1 MKKVISLILCAI
13 MLFGCLPM
21 MSFAEDEPIMELTT
35 FTGSDMIGSGK
46 TAVVKAGTSFEV
58 PPSTTLYVP
67 EGATLKVEAGAE
79 LNIRGSIIV
88 MDNAVLSVEGEIKNG
103 GNVTLN
109 SDRANAY
116 VLISYPS
123 LEDCGAASDW
133 IDSIKC
139 WYGDTATADM
149 EEKGLHEIA
158 ELKTN
163 DNKLDLESGGSF
175 AFPLNKF
182 LFVDVDIFEPVPD
195 RPRFDE
201 SKYMIFFK
209 GTGLGYKQGYSSCK
223 VSNSGELSF
232 TKWVNESDFYKM
244 CKIQLPTG
252 EGYEVIGRDCEISA
266 DGTVYIKYGDP
277 FAFRVEIDE
286 AYDMSD
292 YRVYIYNG
300 YGFLGIVPENSSLI
314 PDDFFVK
321 DEDDG
326 LKDGWYTFRVLD
338 PAKTEAAGTPVY
350 ENKVI
355 GDSTVY
361 VLGVTKNETINM
373 IGNIIETIKSV
384 FNMLKEF
391 FEGIIEAFKG
401 GI

>member
-46 TAVVKAGTSFEV
+46 TAVVKAGTTFEV
-58 PPSTTLYVP
+58 PSSTTLYVP

-201 SKYMIFFK
+201 SKFMIFFK

-244 CKIQLPTG
+244 CRIQLPSG
-252 EGYEVIGRDCEISA
+252 EGYEVIGRDCEVSS
-266 DGTVYIKYGDP
+266 DGTVYIKYGEP
-277 FAFRVEIDE
+277 FSFRVEIEE
-286 AYDMSD
+286 AYDMSN
-292 YRVYIYNG
+292 YEVYIYNG
-300 YGFLGIVPENSSLI
+300 YGFLNIDTTTGTSDNRQFKATPT
-314 PDDFFVK
+314 
-321 DEDDG
+321 G
-326 LKDGWYTFRVLD
+326 DGWYTFSMLD
-338 PAKTEAAGTPVY
+338 SETGKIV
-350 ENKVI
+350 NKVI
-355 GDSTVY
+355 GDSTVN
-361 VLGVTKNETINM
+361 VIGVVKNDTINM
-373 IGNIIETIKSV
+373 IGSILETIKSV